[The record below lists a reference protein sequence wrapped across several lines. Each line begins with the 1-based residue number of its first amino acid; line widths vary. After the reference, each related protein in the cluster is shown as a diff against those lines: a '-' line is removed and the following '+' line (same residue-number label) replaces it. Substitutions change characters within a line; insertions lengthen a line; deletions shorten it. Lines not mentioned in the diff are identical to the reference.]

1 MLPLITG
8 EMKMSEYSDLQGSE
22 FHGSGFR
29 HVLERLV
36 GETVR
41 IQTDDS
47 AFTGKLA
54 DVETMF
60 VTLASH
66 IPASSAHVALVY
78 IPVRHIN
85 AVTEL

>member
-1 MLPLITG
+1 VAEL
-8 EMKMSEYSDLQGSE
+8 SDLNGSW
-22 FHGSGFR
+22 HPTGSSFR
-29 HVLERLV
+29 HVLERLI

-41 IQTDDS
+41 IQTNDS

-54 DVETMF
+54 SAVTSF
-60 VTLASH
+60 VTLA
-66 IPASSAHVALVY
+66 AGATTNVTLVY